1 MEKVKKQGMESLF
14 VSYELA
20 LLAKEKGF
28 DEPCFAAWFKYTILN
43 DKKIELT
50 KPKDSIY
57 GENFLFKNSL
67 EIFIDNSISGKGDG
81 AKCSAPLYQ
90 QLVDWFR
97 EKHKLYIEVSWIT
110 TNDEINHKVN
120 FWYMITKEDVL
131 EFDLESPK
139 EFDSYYEALNK
150 ALTEAFKLI

>member
-1 MEKVKKQGMESLF
+1 MESLF

>member
-1 MEKVKKQGMESLF
+1 MNKLF
-14 VSYELA
+14 VPYELA